1 MNSKQFNELMKK
13 YNNIVN
19 TCEDKLNSLNKDYF
33 IVSNIIFTS
42 DKDYYYLF
50 TIYSDNKIIDKVD
63 VSDAKDYKEIYKQL
77 TIKYKTN
84 VIYNYDDLTTKQLNY
99 LEDIEDININQDE
112 VVNLIF
118 KRKLDI
124 I

>member
-1 MNSKQFNELMKK
+1 MKK

-50 TIYSDNKIIDKVD
+50 TIYSDNKIIDKID
-63 VSDAKDYKEIYKQL
+63 VSDAKDYKETYKQL

-99 LEDIEDININQDE
+99 LYEDIEDININQDE
-112 VVNLIF
+112 VGNLIF